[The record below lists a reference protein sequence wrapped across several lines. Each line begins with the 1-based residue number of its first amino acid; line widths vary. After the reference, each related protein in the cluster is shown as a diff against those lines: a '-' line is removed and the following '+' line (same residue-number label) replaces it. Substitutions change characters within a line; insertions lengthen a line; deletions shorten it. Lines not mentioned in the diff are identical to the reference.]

1 MSTLAAE
8 YRKPVPRDY
17 QATGKNNF
25 LSGDGNL
32 LIQLATGMGKTNLSA
47 MIAGEYPGERV
58 LFLAH
63 TRTLV
68 FQTCQ
73 TYMRFGMWPNVEMAD
88 EYTGGPYL
96 PDARDKKKIFRD
108 KFPPNEWF
116 QFDRVLVSTIQSFS
130 GRVDKYREG
139 GFDLLVH
146 DECHRFGGVFLR
158 TLDRLKQF
166 NPHMR
171 VCGLSATPYDGKK
184 MAKVYSGF
192 ALRVPVAKAIDD
204 GYLVGVEC
212 ERAVL
217 DGVDES
223 MWKVGPSKGGGRDI
237 TDDSL
242 ARSMDNRVCIESIA
256 HEVVERAGDKK
267 GILFLPGVA
276 VTESVCEA
284 LNALKPGCAVFV
296 HGGVKPKRE
305 NRRRIRMI
313 EDGTAQFICG
323 CDQLIEGFDVPDIAV
338 VVMAR
343 FTAQR
348 GRYEQMLGRGLRVLA
363 DCIEGVH
370 TPEGR
375 RAAIAASKKPNCLAE
390 GTRIL
395 TDHGLVPIEL
405 VTTNMKVWDGVEFV
419 SHNGPIF
426 KGVKPVVTYA
436 GITATEDHR
445 VWTKEGWKPLAWCAS
460 TQTPICVTGA
470 GRTPVWET
478 EGRVRGGD
486 LQGQREQGT
495 PFSGMRRVRTDGAE
509 GSTESPWWDCRV
521 SEVWEPANSSRL
533 VVQAVSKRT
542 EPMHQ
547 REVQF
552 LGAVRRQGYPIQ
564 VPISYGDGGVGAG
577 ESGSRPVEGTGPDRQ
592 RWTLRA
598 GESSIRH
605 TITKHI
611 QHQEATP
618 KRGDA
623 RIQDE
628 TPGGEVLRRHAEITD
643 PQWSDMGADR
653 GQILQPQVEQEERR
667 VWDLLNAGP
676 RHRFTAEGLLVAN
689 CTVIDFANNS
699 RIRLMTAE
707 DVLLD
712 AGDDAKRAKALG
724 EFVQKTR
731 DANDK
736 RALREQ
742 LRDQESLFAL
752 EEALREKGGPPPKA
766 DFMYEQVNLFGV
778 GGTAQKDAKR
788 VNDDARRPTTQLIAD
803 AYDVMIDPARAEA
816 MSHGQLAAEVARR
829 REVRVG
835 RKGFGFLVGGCKLDK
850 GVIADMCLNWHDV
863 QYLRK
868 LVRARPGGDLP
879 ANWRQLVTDNR
890 RKRNI
895 GGQA

>member
-1 MSTLAAE
+1 MTAIATE
-8 YRKPVPRDY
+8 FRKPVPRDY
-17 QATGKNNF
+17 QALGKSNF

-47 MIAGEYPGERV
+47 MIAAEYPGQRV

-73 TYMRFGMWPNVEMAD
+73 TYMRFGMWPNLEMAD

-116 QFDRVLVSTIQSFS
+116 EFDRVLVSTIQSFC

-158 TLDRLKQF
+158 TLERLKQF

-171 VCGLSATPYDGKK
+171 VCGLSATPYNGKK
-184 MAKVYSGF
+184 LAAVYSGF
-192 ALRVPVAKAIDD
+192 ALRVPVTKAIDD

-212 ERAVL
+212 ERATL
-217 DGVDES
+217 EGVDES
-223 MWKVGPSKGGGRDI
+223 MWKVGPSKSGGRDI
-237 TDDSL
+237 TDESL
-242 ARSMDNRVCIESIA
+242 ARSMGNRVCIESIA
-256 HEVVERAGDKK
+256 HEVIERSGDKK

-284 LNALKPGCAVFV
+284 LNELRPGCAVFV

-313 EDGTAQFICG
+313 EDGSAQFICG
-323 CDQLIEGFDVPDIAV
+323 CDQLIEGFDVQDIAV

-363 DCIEGVH
+363 DCIEGIH

-375 RAAIAASKKPNCLAE
+375 RKAIANSLKPTC
-390 GTRIL
+390 
-395 TDHGLVPIEL
+395 
-405 VTTNMKVWDGVEFV
+405 K
-419 SHNGPIF
+419 
-426 KGVKPVVTYA
+426 
-436 GITATEDHR
+436 
-445 VWTKEGWKPLAWCAS
+445 
-460 TQTPICVTGA
+460 
-470 GRTPVWET
+470 
-478 EGRVRGGD
+478 
-486 LQGQREQGT
+486 
-495 PFSGMRRVRTDGAE
+495 
-509 GSTESPWWDCRV
+509 
-521 SEVWEPANSSRL
+521 
-533 VVQAVSKRT
+533 
-542 EPMHQ
+542 
-547 REVQF
+547 
-552 LGAVRRQGYPIQ
+552 
-564 VPISYGDGGVGAG
+564 
-577 ESGSRPVEGTGPDRQ
+577 
-592 RWTLRA
+592 
-598 GESSIRH
+598 
-605 TITKHI
+605 
-611 QHQEATP
+611 
-618 KRGDA
+618 
-623 RIQDE
+623 
-628 TPGGEVLRRHAEITD
+628 
-643 PQWSDMGADR
+643 
-653 GQILQPQVEQEERR
+653 
-667 VWDLLNAGP
+667 
-676 RHRFTAEGLLVAN
+676 
-689 CTVIDFANNS
+689 VIDFANNS
-699 RIRLMTAE
+699 RIRLVSVE
-707 DVLLD
+707 DILLD
-712 AGDDAKRAKALG
+712 AGDDVKRAKKLS

-778 GGTAQKDAKR
+778 GGTIQKDAKR
-788 VNDDARRPTTQLIAD
+788 VKDDSRRPTTQQIAD
-803 AYDVMIDPARAEA
+803 AYDMMIDPERAEK
-816 MSHGQLAAEVARR
+816 MSHGQLANEIDRR

-850 GVIADMCLNWHDV
+850 SVISEMCLNWHDV

-868 LVRARPGGDLP
+868 MVRARPGNDLP
-879 ANWRQLVTDNR
+879 ANWKQLVTDNR
-890 RKRNI
+890 RKRTS
-895 GGQA
+895 GGD